1 MFATLASFSSLY
13 LSTLMILISVG
24 LFNTY
29 IGLRLSADS
38 VSEVWIG
45 SLFSAYYLGLV
56 LGGRVA
62 HRLIIRVGHIRA
74 YVAAASLSA
83 IMVLTQTLTDEI
95 VIWLACRLVA
105 GVCLVTQYVVIESWL
120 NEQTDN
126 TKRGRVFAVYLVMSG
141 LGTAMGQLAITMYP
155 TLDIRP
161 LTFVAMCQAAAM
173 IPIALTMRTHPAAQ
187 LPAPLDLKFFFKQVP
202 MVLVTMFL
210 AGNISATFYGLAP
223 VFAAKMGMSTAEVAV
238 FVSTAVIAGLLAQ
251 WPMGWLSD
259 QMNRARLIRTNA
271 LILVALAM
279 LMTGWLDLSWPLML
293 LVSAGTGVM
302 QFTFYALASSY
313 AYDNVSAERR
323 MGMSAVLLMVY
334 GVGASMGPLIAGALM
349 RAGGPSMF
357 YVFTTVC
364 ALVLFLV
371 MGGAARST
379 EPNKKAPC

>member
-13 LSTLMILISVG
+13 LSTLMILVSVG

-38 VSEVWIG
+38 VSEIWIG

-62 HRLIIRVGHIRA
+62 HLLIIRVGHIRA

-83 IMVLTQTLTDEI
+83 IMVLAQTLTDEI
-95 VIWLACRLVA
+95 RIWLMFRLVA
-105 GVCLVTQYVVIESWL
+105 GVCLVTQYIVIESWL

-141 LGTAMGQLAITMYP
+141 LGTALGQLAITLYP
-155 TLDIRP
+155 TLDVRP

-173 IPIALTMRTHPAAQ
+173 IPIALTMRTHPATQ
-187 LPAPLDLKFFFKQVP
+187 LPAPLDLRFFFSQAP
-202 MVLVTMFL
+202 MVMVTMFL

-223 VFAAKMGMSTAEVAV
+223 VFATKLGMSTGQVAI

-259 QMNRARLIRTNA
+259 HMNRVRLIKTNA
-271 LILVALAM
+271 LILMTLAI
-279 LMTGWLDLSWPLML
+279 LMTGWLNLPWWLMISI
-293 LVSAGTGVM
+293 SAASGVL
-302 QFTFYALASSY
+302 QFTFYALASSV
-313 AYDNVSAERR
+313 AYDSVSADRR

-334 GVGASMGPLIAGALM
+334 GVGASLGPMIAGTLM
-349 RAGGPSMF
+349 KMGGPSMF
-357 YVFTTVC
+357 YVFTTIC

-371 MGGAARST
+371 MGGRRRVLGQLQ
-379 EPNKKAPC
+379 K

>member
-1 MFATLASFSSLY
+1 MLATLASFSSLY
-13 LSTLMILISVG
+13 LSTLMILVSVG

-29 IGLRLSADS
+29 IGLRLSADA

-83 IMVLTQTLTDEI
+83 IMVLAQTLTDELG
-95 VIWLACRLVA
+95 IWLMFRLVA

-155 TLDIRP
+155 TLDVRP

-187 LPAPLDLKFFFKQVP
+187 LPAPLDLRFFFQQVP

-223 VFAAKMGMSTAEVAV
+223 VFAAKMGMTTGQVAV

-259 QMNRARLIRTNA
+259 HMERSRLIRTNA
-271 LILVALAM
+271 LVLMGLAM
-279 LMTGWLDLSWPLML
+279 LMTGWLDLPWWLML
-293 LVSAGTGVM
+293 VISAGTGVM
-302 QFTFYALASSY
+302 QFTFYALASSF
-313 AYDNVSAERR
+313 AYDNVSADRR

-334 GVGASMGPLIAGALM
+334 GVGASMGPLIAGGLM
-349 RAGGPSMF
+349 RLGGPSMF
-357 YVFTTVC
+357 YVFTTAC

-371 MGGAARST
+371 MGVRRGAS
-379 EPNKKAPC
+379 

>member
-1 MFATLASFSSLY
+1 
-13 LSTLMILISVG
+13 VG

-45 SLFSAYYLGLV
+45 SLFSAYYVGLV
-56 LGGRVA
+56 LGGRIA

-83 IMVLTQTLTDEI
+83 IMVLAQTLTD
-95 VIWLACRLVA
+95 VLGIWLMFRLIA

-120 NEQTDN
+120 NEQIDN

-141 LGTAMGQLAITMYP
+141 LGTALGQLAITLYP
-155 TLDIRP
+155 TLDARP

-187 LPAPLDLKFFFKQVP
+187 LPAPLDLRFFFTQAP
-202 MVLVTMFL
+202 MVMVTMFL

-223 VFAAKMGMSTAEVAV
+223 VFAAKFGMSTAEVAV

-259 QMNRARLIRTNA
+259 HLSRVKLIKTNA
-271 LILVALAM
+271 LILMALAI
-279 LMTGWLDLSWPLML
+279 LMTGWLDLPWWLML
-293 LVSAGTGVM
+293 SISAAMGVL
-302 QFTFYALASSY
+302 QFTFYALASSL
-313 AYDNVSAERR
+313 AYDNVSADRR

-334 GVGASMGPLIAGALM
+334 GVGASLGPMIAGTLM
-349 RAGGPSMF
+349 KLGGPSMF
-357 YVFTTVC
+357 YVFTTIC

-371 MGGAARST
+371 MGAQRPTPRRMG
-379 EPNKKAPC
+379 